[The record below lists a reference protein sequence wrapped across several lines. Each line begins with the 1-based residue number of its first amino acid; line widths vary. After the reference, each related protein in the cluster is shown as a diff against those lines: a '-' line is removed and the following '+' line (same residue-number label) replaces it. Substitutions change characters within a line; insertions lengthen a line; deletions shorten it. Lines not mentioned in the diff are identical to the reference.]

1 MDSAFVTNFTKL
13 NQTEKCI
20 KRACDQMILLNDK
33 LGNMKIRYE
42 RTVKVNIRSF
52 RYPLRM
58 KIVTIEGV
66 INTYYEYIML
76 KQKEVEELRYI
87 FLGEEQIYSTDNEDL
102 TEQSA

>member
-1 MDSAFVTNFTKL
+1 MDSTFVTTFTRL

-20 KRACDQMILLNDK
+20 RRACDQMILLNDK

-42 RTVKVNIRSF
+42 RAVKVNIRCF

-58 KIVTIEGV
+58 KIVIIEGV

-76 KQKEVEELRYI
+76 RQKEVEELRCS
-87 FLGEEQIYSTDNEDL
+87 FLGEEPTYSTDDEDL
-102 TEQSA
+102 TEQSE